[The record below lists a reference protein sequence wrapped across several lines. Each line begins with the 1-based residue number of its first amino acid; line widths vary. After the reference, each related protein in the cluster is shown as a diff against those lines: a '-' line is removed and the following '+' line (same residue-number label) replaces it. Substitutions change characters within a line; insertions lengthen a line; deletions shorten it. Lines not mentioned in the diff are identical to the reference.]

1 MTVRAPVG
9 DIAINDQEVVIGGG
23 ICLITGSRFLY
34 YNLEIKKLNNYWRK
48 FSSGSTFES
57 INSNDIKNSDI
68 AIPYEAEQEKIG
80 NLFKNIDQLIKNQ
93 EVLVEE
99 TTNFKKSMLQ
109 KMFPK
114 KESLVP
120 EIRFDSFS
128 RNWKELILENISN
141 QYDSLRKP
149 IKENLRIKGIYPYY
163 GAISIQDYVE
173 EYIFDGE
180 YILIAEDGAS
190 DIYNYPINYVKDK
203 FWVNNHAHVIK
214 ANLENNTLF
223 LNYAFN
229 IVNFNK
235 YLVGGTRKKLNASS
249 LSKIELKIPSLEEQE
264 KIGEFFK
271 NLDEKIKK
279 SKIYLINIRI

>member
-1 MTVRAPVG
+1 
-9 DIAINDQEVVIGGG
+9 
-23 ICLITGSRFLY
+23 
-34 YNLEIKKLNNYWRK
+34 
-48 FSSGSTFES
+48 
-57 INSNDIKNSDI
+57 
-68 AIPYEAEQEKIG
+68 
-80 NLFKNIDQLIKNQ
+80 
-93 EVLVEE
+93 
-99 TTNFKKSMLQ
+99 
-109 KMFPK
+109 MFPK

-141 QYDSLRKP
+141 QYDSLSKP

-163 GAISIQDYVE
+163 GT
-173 EYIFDGE
+173 
-180 YILIAEDGAS
+180 S
-190 DIYNYPINYVKDK
+190 DIDNYPINYVKDK
-203 FWVNNHAHVIK
+203 FWVDNHAHVIK

-264 KIGEFFK
+264 KIGKFFK

-279 SKIYLINIRI
+279 EQDLLDKYKDMKKSLLQKMFI

>member
-9 DIAINDQEVVIGGG
+9 DIAINDQEVVIGRD
-23 ICLITGSRFLY
+23 ICSITGSRFLY

-93 EVLVEE
+93 EALVEE
-99 TTNFKKSMLQ
+99 TKNFKKSMLQ

-163 GAISIQDYVE
+163 GATGIQDYVE

-190 DIYNYPINYVKDK
+190 DIDNYPINYVKDK

-214 ANLENNTLF
+214 ANLENSTLF

-249 LSKIELKIPSLEEQE
+249 LSKL
-264 KIGEFFK
+264 
-271 NLDEKIKK
+271 N
-279 SKIYLINIRI
+279 